1 MAKNLRRAGALLLAL
16 ALLALAMCLGMLGIT
31 AMAEGAG
38 EHNAVPCQTCGGDHT
53 VEVDVACPTCKGE
66 QDVPMVNCE
75 DCGGTGTVYE
85 VDWAASCPN
94 NGNGCSG
101 CDDCY
106 FGFGLKEATCETCGG
121 AGKVIDPSAEVCETC
136 GGTGTVQQTED
147 CPDCT
152 DGTAAC
158 TGEFVGQVTTAPTC
172 VAQGVMTYT
181 CAACQASYTET
192 IPVDGTAH
200 QWSEAVAA
208 EGKEPTCGADG
219 VGTRTCE
226 LCGGTEEVVMPAT
239 GNHSYSEETLTCTVC
254 GAPQPADETTA
265 AAIALMEALPV
276 AGDVTAAD
284 QEAIQAAR
292 AAYDALTDFQ
302 KRFVTETVLDR
313 LTQAESALSA
323 ALVAQADAL
332 LAAVPAD
339 AADDVWTTLSAWRA
353 VGALTQEEKAQLTNT
368 GKLAAVEAYMAGKE
382 VFFYSASGTEFMI
395 CAPAG
400 KLEQSNA
407 RFRAVTGSM
416 DLEWIAGKLP
426 AGCVVDAA
434 YDMLDYY
441 NIVNTVKALSDGQE
455 VVMAFRSEVTQSL
468 SKSTVYFVE
477 GRFPDHKVSNAMPV
491 QLQNGSLVIT
501 MTAANGTDA
510 SRLPYVAF
518 ARTMEYTDGS
528 YTTPD
533 TAANSYVP
541 AAHAASSDGITYG
554 YKVENGTRV
563 VTVTIPADYTG
574 DTVNVNMAAIR
585 EVFGELSIGLEENG
599 QTVAGG
605 YENSEAMT
613 GKSHMVP
620 GQTLPYRIEIIN
632 LSDQEYAY
640 QSGSLWV
647 DAAVMDNYSGYTAA
661 TGTYPTFDGSE
672 QVFVV
677 YRTWNK
683 ALSALLDS
691 SSDVLDDATINAALQ
706 AIYQNEDG
714 IEVNL
719 PHYYLDYYN
728 FAYNTN
734 AKTLEELPDEAI
746 MDLFDGYRDT
756 AGTVAGQAVYSRETL
771 PELNNLA
778 YNYFYTH
785 GLQLDQDDF
794 WATDYATSAGAVMA
808 GKNTGL
814 DSKAAA
820 AWGSLT
826 GNAAAA
832 SALELTVTPTFLLG
846 NSYMR
851 YPVACDMGFTLTKVV
866 HTTPGASTHTLTVHY
881 VDTEGNTLLE
891 TTVTTY
897 TTGVP
902 YSVSIPDIEG
912 YTYLYSEGDALS
924 GYMNMDRVVT
934 LVYEPGDVD
943 IDEPDTPL
951 DPGPGDEGGDVDID
965 DPDVP
970 LDPGPGDEG
979 GDVDIDDGD
988 VPLDDAPQTGDS
1000 APLLILASLLA
1011 ISGGA
1016 VLTLSLAGKK
1026 RA

>member
-1 MAKNLRRAGALLLAL
+1 MAKNLRRAGAL
-16 ALLALAMCLGMLGIT
+16 LLALAMCLGMLGIT

-38 EHNAVPCQTCGGDHT
+38 EHNAVPCQTCGGSGK
-53 VEVDVACPTCKGE
+53 ESEP
-66 QDVPMVNCE
+66 CE
-75 DCGGTGTVYE
+75 ACGGTGSALSEETCTKCKGSGTIWGFGPNCEVCGGDGTMDNGSTCTVCGGGGALWVE
-85 VDWAASCPN
+85 KTCTLC
-94 NGNGCSG
+94 NGTGHPSVTCSACSG
-101 CDDCY
+101 VGSIQTDDAC
-106 FGFGLKEATCETCGG
+106 
-121 AGKVIDPSAEVCETC
+121 SVCS
-136 GGTGTVQQTED
+136 GTGET
-147 CPDCT
+147 
-152 DGTAAC
+152 AC

-181 CAACQASYTET
+181 CAACHAEYTET
-192 IPVDGTAH
+192 IPVDANAH
-200 QWSEAVAA
+200 QWGEAVAA
-208 EGKEPTCGADG
+208 EGKKPTCGADG
-219 VGTRTCE
+219 MGTRTCE

-395 CAPAG
+395 CTPAG

-468 SKSTVYFVE
+468 SQCAVYFVE
-477 GRFPDHKVSNAMPV
+477 GRFSSDKVSGAMPV

-533 TAANSYVP
+533 SAANSYVP

-613 GKSHMVP
+613 GKSHIVP

-706 AIYQNEDG
+706 AIYNEDG

-728 FAYNTN
+728 FVYNTN

-891 TTVTTY
+891 TTVTIY
-897 TTGVP
+897 NTGVP
-902 YSVSIPDIEG
+902 YTVSIPDIEG

-924 GYMNMDRVVT
+924 GYMSQDRVVT
-934 LVYEPGDVD
+934 LVYEPGDVN
-943 IDEPDTPL
+943 IDDPNTPL
-951 DPGPGDEGGDVDID
+951 DPGPGDEGDIDID
-965 DPDVP
+965 DGNVP
-970 LDPGPGDEG
+970 LDPGPGGDE
-979 GDVDIDDGD
+979 VDIGEDD
-988 VPLDDAPQTGDS
+988 VPLSDAPQTGDS
-1000 APLLILASLLA
+1000 APLLILASLLV

-1016 VLTLSLAGKK
+1016 VLTLSMTGKK
-1026 RA
+1026 KEN